1 MLNNFTTLIVDDEH
15 LNRLLMRKFLGA
27 GRIPFAEATDG
38 QEALDW
44 IRQCTNEN
52 VIVLLDLNMPVM
64 DGYEFLEYIAE
75 NYFEFKDK
83 KILIIIVSAS
93 EYTTF
98 RQNAPNADI
107 IQYLPK
113 PVSKEVLIDAVL
125 QAAETLKATA

>member
-1 MLNNFTTLIVDDEH
+1 MINNFMTLIVDDEH

-44 IRQCTNEN
+44 IRQSTDEN
-52 VIVLLDLNMPVM
+52 IIVLLDLNMPVL
-64 DGYEFLEYIAE
+64 DGYEFLEYLAN
-75 NYFEFKDK
+75 NYLEFKDK
-83 KILIIIVSAS
+83 KIIIIVVSAS

-107 IQYLPK
+107 LQYLPK
-113 PVSKEVLIDAVL
+113 PVSKEVLIDTVL
-125 QAAETLKATA
+125 QAARTLKVTA